1 MTANRNEQRYAWRQ
15 RNIGRLLNIAVQ
27 RFERRVLELMGEA
40 GYGGLSL
47 SHMAVT
53 RNLDVRGTRATEIAK
68 RAGITKQ
75 FVGELI
81 SQLEDVGLLERI
93 PDPDDGRAR
102 ITRFTRAGLA
112 WLEAFGIA
120 VKQAEQEMK
129 KELGSALFDAL
140 KQGLDRYGARE

>member
-1 MTANRNEQRYAWRQ
+1 MNDKRNGQRYAWRQ
-15 RNIGRLLNIAVQ
+15 GNIGRLLNIAVQ
-27 RFERRVLELMGEA
+27 RFERRVLQLMGEA
-40 GYGGLSL
+40 GYDGLSL

-81 SQLEDVGLLERI
+81 GQLEDVGLLERI

-102 ITRFTRAGLA
+102 ITRFTPAGFA

-120 VKQAEQEMK
+120 VKHAEQEMK
-129 KELGSALFDAL
+129 KELGAELFNAI
-140 KQGLDRYGARE
+140 KQALDRYGSSE